1 MDFERIDLTD
11 YLKRKYS
18 EEFDS
23 EVIKF
28 ELIKDDD
35 RFICQVVTTKDTEFG
50 TKYMYEN
57 LDLVGEYSYIAD
69 FPVCNTIEEAAE
81 ILCRDSA
88 TLCFFFGVLKKD
100 NPHKEFRFIRSDK

>member
-1 MDFERIDLTD
+1 MILERLNLTD
-11 YLKRKYS
+11 YLKCKYP
-18 EEFDS
+18 EEFDP

-35 RFICQVVTTKDTEFG
+35 RFICQTVTMKDTEFG
-50 TKYMYEN
+50 TKYIYEN
-57 LDLVGEYSYIAD
+57 EDLVGEYSYIAD